1 MPAKTQSTHT
11 PEAPAHEILIGQLRS
26 YASDVLAPMA
36 PEYEEDA
43 RFPDEV
49 LRFLGK
55 SGATRLAYP
64 SVPGAPDAAASP
76 HPSMMYFYESIEAL
90 STGWTAVAESLHLQ
104 ALATHGLA
112 HHGGEDLRAE
122 LLEDMLSFQ
131 KIGSNCFSE
140 PEAGSDLSSL
150 TTQAVDRGD
159 HFVVNGTKSW
169 VGHAPVAD
177 LLNVYCRT
185 GSPGIAG
192 ISCLLVDA
200 KTPGITIG
208 TAEPKM
214 GVKALPTAHVRFVD
228 VKVPA
233 NRLLGRKN
241 RGMLIAAEVFHK
253 GRLGLAACANGLA
266 EAALN
271 KAASYAKQREQFN
284 RKIIEFQGIS
294 FMLADMSTQLAASKA
309 LTRHAI
315 AETGSPR
322 APLLAS
328 QAKLFATDM
337 AMKVTTDAV
346 QVLGAYGYTRD
357 NPVERFMREAKL
369 LQIIEGTNQIHRA
382 TIASHL

>member
-1 MPAKTQSTHT
+1 MRAKTQSTQT
-11 PEAPAHEILIGQLRS
+11 ADAAAHEIVGRLRS

-55 SGATRLAYP
+55 SGASRLAYP
-64 SVPGAPDAAASP
+64 SAIRATDGAADP
-76 HPSMMYFYESIEAL
+76 HPSAMHFYESIEVL

-112 HHGGEDLRAE
+112 HHGGEELHAE

-159 HFVVNGTKSW
+159 HFVLNGTKSW

-185 GSPGIAG
+185 GGQGIAG

-208 TAEPKM
+208 TPEPKM
-214 GVKALPTAHVRFVD
+214 GVKSLPTAHVRFVD

-241 RGMLIAAEVFHK
+241 RGMLIAAEVFQK

-271 KAASYAKQREQFN
+271 KAVSYAKERAQFN

-294 FMLADMSTQLAASKA
+294 FMLADMSTKLAASKA
-309 LTRHAI
+309 LTRHAVG
-315 AETGSPR
+315 ETGTPR

-337 AMKVTTDAV
+337 AMRVTTDAV
-346 QVLGAYGYTRD
+346 QVLGAYGYTRA

>member
-1 MPAKTQSTHT
+1 MAD
-11 PEAPAHEILIGQLRS
+11 EVLIGRLRS

-55 SGATRLAYP
+55 GGLMRLAYP
-64 SVPGAPDAAASP
+64 PVTAAPDTSANPDAS
-76 HPSMMYFYESIEAL
+76 SMNFYESIEIL

-112 HHGGEDLRAE
+112 HHSGEDLRAE

-131 KIGSNCFSE
+131 KIGGNCFSE
-140 PEAGSDLSSL
+140 PDAGSDLSSL
-150 TTQAVDRGD
+150 TTQAIDRGD
-159 HFVVNGTKSW
+159 HFVLNGTKSW

-185 GSPGIAG
+185 GGQGIAG

-200 KTPGITIG
+200 RTSGITIG
-208 TAEPKM
+208 AAEPKM
-214 GVKALPTAHVRFVD
+214 GVKSLPTAQVRFVD

-271 KAASYAKQREQFN
+271 TAALYAKQREQFD

-315 AETGSPR
+315 GETGSPG
-322 APLLAS
+322 ALLLAS

-346 QVLGAYGYTRD
+346 QVLGAYGYTRA